1 MNWIRYLI
9 FGLIVSVCA
18 TAAFFAKDVV
28 NWLNEAASFLTAPI
42 VIPANIFN
50 MLIGLLVMIGG
61 LVLFWERKTA
71 RFDWRTFGKAVF
83 AFGAFVVLYNFL
95 EAAQAFIIWASLA
108 LAFTAFLS
116 FGESRELRR
125 ANFDREARD
134 REERLLNEIIEW
146 ATEIAGRTAEGTVP
160 PIGETAGSDMVT
172 ARTKDLSKYLSLNT
186 KSGYITRI
194 AETFNNDNL
203 TSAIRDVTRDLG
215 LAMYVITLLFRL
227 EETRLTLFEDM
238 PWLKDEETQEMKKV
252 DMKALTQAGCS
263 LHISAIKV
271 LRVAANIKASTIGS
285 KL

>member
-28 NWLNEAASFLTAPI
+28 NWLNEAASFLTASI

-50 MLIGLLVMIGG
+50 MIIGLLVMIGG

-95 EAAQAFIIWASLA
+95 EAAQAFIVWASLA
-108 LAFTAFLS
+108 LAFAAFLS

-146 ATEIAGRTAEGTVP
+146 ATDITKKQYE
-160 PIGETAGSDMVT
+160 
-172 ARTKDLSKYLSLNT
+172 KDLRTVLGAPDVGKVRLSVYGHIAEVKESLLALRGKDVYIT
-186 KSGYITRI
+186 EITRKFDSDLRKAVAEVIALLIGYIQLLDEWQNEMAKDI
-194 AETFNNDNL
+194 AK
-203 TSAIRDVTRDLG
+203 DVTDRANVADAYWSR
-215 LAMYVITLLFRL
+215 LAKASYEVIAKA
-227 EETRLTLFEDM
+227 TRLKTE
-238 PWLKDEETQEMKKV
+238 
-252 DMKALTQAGCS
+252 
-263 LHISAIKV
+263 HID
-271 LRVAANIKASTIGS
+271 
-285 KL
+285 